1 MPQVG
6 SGHEP
11 LKRLVPCFGDNRAE
25 LSPTSTV
32 QIIYWVSKPTT
43 NPFRDARWNFQT
55 KERTQRN
62 GSQFDKHIYFILRQ
76 ARS

>member
-1 MPQVG
+1 MPQVD

-11 LKRLVPCFGDNRAE
+11 LKRLVPYEWDNRAE

-32 QIIYWVSKPTT
+32 QITSWVSKPTT
-43 NPFRDARWNFQT
+43 NPLRDARWNFQT

-62 GSQFDKHIYFILRQ
+62 WSQFNKHI
-76 ARS
+76 